1 MEISTV
7 VNSDGTITIPAEIR
21 ETFGIPEGAKVECI
35 MNGIRLEMRV
45 LGTRLPIPKSK
56 QASGYGMIK
65 SDHPSVPP
73 DINIGDHTGRAETP
87 ADQRA
92 HRQSG

>member
-21 ETFGIPEGAKVECI
+21 EAFGIHEGAKVECI

-45 LGTRLPIPKSK
+45 LGTRLPMPKSK
-56 QASGYGMIK
+56 PVSGYGMIK
-65 SDHPSVPP
+65 SNRPSAPV
-73 DINIGDHTGRAETP
+73 DLNIGDHIE
-87 ADQRA
+87 
-92 HRQSG
+92 S